1 MTGGPAAGAY
11 GSVPDLDTHLLE
23 RLSDASAIGIMS
35 GEDGLVI
42 EANDQFLEM
51 VGYSRDD
58 LERGLVDWQAMTPP
72 EYAELDRTRTA
83 ELLERGALTPFEKE
97 YVRKDGSRVP
107 VLVGGVLLERS
118 PFRWACSVVDLSG
131 RKLANERSN
140 FLVEAGDIL
149 GEGLDVEAMLR
160 ELARLAVPRLADWC
174 FIELVDDEGIG
185 TLGASAAADPERA
198 PLGERLRALYPL
210 DLSRDDPVTRA
221 IAAGRTQLLGVIDRP
236 VLEAMARDEQHLALL
251 EELGLRSAAV
261 APLPGRERV
270 YGAVLLATAE
280 SGRILGPGEV
290 ALAND
295 LARRTA
301 LAIENVLL
309 LDAERL
315 ARNQIERL
323 HALTSALSGALTPA
337 EVTEVALEQGM
348 AAAET
353 DSAVIALLDE
363 SGVMLETAGYRGYT
377 ERIMDPWER
386 FSVNLEI
393 PIAQAVRRREA
404 IFLESAA
411 QILERYPDLAAHVE
425 ASGDEVWVSLP
436 LVVSRTPLG
445 VLFFGAR
452 QPRRFDVDDRTFVQA
467 VAEQCGQALERA
479 QLFEREHVI
488 AATLQRSMLPQHL
501 PQVPGVALA
510 ARYLAGNPGLEVG
523 GDWYDA
529 FTLSDGRVAL
539 SIGDVV
545 GRGLRAA
552 STMSQLRNAL
562 RALLFEG
569 LSPAAAL
576 RRLNR
581 LVDEMQER
589 FATLLVAIY
598 DPRSGTL
605 QIANAGHPPPLL
617 VRADGVASFVDAPPS
632 VPLGA
637 LADPAFS
644 EASTTLESGG
654 TLLLYTDGLVEER
667 TRSLDEGLERL
678 RRESEQVLRPFEDAV
693 SRLVSAMVG
702 SEGRGDDVA
711 IIALRALDRVELE
724 VASDPQALASVRG
737 ELRTWLR
744 TLGATDAEASDVLV
758 AAGEACENAIE
769 HSGSRTF
776 AIQARRQDDGAEIVV
791 RDHGRWSDEPPAEDR
806 GRGLAL
812 IEALV
817 DRVEIVSDKD
827 GTEVRMHRHLERAE
841 KW

>member
-1 MTGGPAAGAY
+1 M
-11 GSVPDLDTHLLE
+11 
-23 RLSDASAIGIMS
+23 
-35 GEDGLVI
+35 
-42 EANDQFLEM
+42 
-51 VGYSRDD
+51 
-58 LERGLVDWQAMTPP
+58 
-72 EYAELDRTRTA
+72 
-83 ELLERGALTPFEKE
+83 
-97 YVRKDGSRVP
+97 
-107 VLVGGVLLERS
+107 
-118 PFRWACSVVDLSG
+118 
-131 RKLANERSN
+131 
-140 FLVEAGDIL
+140 
-149 GEGLDVEAMLR
+149 
-160 ELARLAVPRLADWC
+160 
-174 FIELVDDEGIG
+174 
-185 TLGASAAADPERA
+185 
-198 PLGERLRALYPL
+198 
-210 DLSRDDPVTRA
+210 
-221 IAAGRTQLLGVIDRP
+221 
-236 VLEAMARDEQHLALL
+236 
-251 EELGLRSAAV
+251 
-261 APLPGRERV
+261 
-270 YGAVLLATAE
+270 
-280 SGRILGPGEV
+280 
-290 ALAND
+290 
-295 LARRTA
+295 
-301 LAIENVLL
+301 
-309 LDAERL
+309 
-315 ARNQIERL
+315 
-323 HALTSALSGALTPA
+323 
-337 EVTEVALEQGM
+337 
-348 AAAET
+348 
-353 DSAVIALLDE
+353 
-363 SGVMLETAGYRGYT
+363 
-377 ERIMDPWER
+377 
-386 FSVNLEI
+386 
-393 PIAQAVRRREA
+393 
-404 IFLESAA
+404 
-411 QILERYPDLAAHVE
+411 E

-452 QPRRFDVDDRTFVQA
+452 QPRRFDDDDRTFLQA

-667 TRSLDEGLERL
+667 TRPLDEGLERL

-724 VASDPQALASVRG
+724 VARDPQALASVRG

-791 RDHGRWSDEPPAEDR
+791 RDHGRWSDEPPEEDR

-827 GTEVRMHRHLERAE
+827 GTEVRMHKHLERAE